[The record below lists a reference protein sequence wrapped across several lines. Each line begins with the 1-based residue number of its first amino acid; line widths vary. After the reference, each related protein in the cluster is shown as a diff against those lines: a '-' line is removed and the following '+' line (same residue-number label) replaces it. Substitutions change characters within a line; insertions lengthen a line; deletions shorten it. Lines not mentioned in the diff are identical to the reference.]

1 MMLSQLLSHTLQFEY
16 SASDLLF
23 EATLIAF
30 HAVKIAAFI
39 LEALAFWQLN
49 NPLEAGCNIFV
60 NLS

>member
-23 EATLIAF
+23 EATLIAL

-49 NPLEAGCNIFV
+49 NP
-60 NLS
+60 